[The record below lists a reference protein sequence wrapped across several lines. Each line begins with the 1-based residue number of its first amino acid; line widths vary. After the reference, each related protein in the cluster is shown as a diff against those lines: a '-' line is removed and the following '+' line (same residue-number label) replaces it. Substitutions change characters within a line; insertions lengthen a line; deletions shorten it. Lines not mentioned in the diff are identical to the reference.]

1 MDSITEFLGMG
12 GYGGYVWPS
21 YLVTAAVLI
30 AMLAA
35 SLRLLKG
42 NEATIRDLEQT
53 TKDETGE
60 EKA

>member
-1 MDSITEFLGMG
+1 MEAINELLSMG

-35 SLRLLKG
+35 SLRLLRS
-42 NEATIRDLEQT
+42 NEATIRDLEKT

>member
-1 MDSITEFLGMG
+1 MDTIMEFLGMG

-35 SLRLLKG
+35 SLRLLRS
-42 NEATIRDLEQT
+42 NEATIRDLEKT